1 MGLTRRLARWASRSV
16 LNAIDPTPLR
26 AGALFNAPG
35 AHRAGLICIYRSRNA
50 RNVEKMVSEA
60 VPAGLT
66 IALWALDSPVPGLSH
81 WTIGSGPG
89 PRMRLLNR
97 LCEVIPLPTVDHL
110 VVCDDDVVFTKGN
123 IAQLLCAAKR
133 CGFGIAQP
141 AHDAKSHSSHGIT
154 IRRALTLARLTT
166 FVEVGPVFVVSK
178 EWLTSVIPFPEAFG
192 MGWGLDL
199 VWSDLHEKGC
209 RLGIIDAICI
219 RHLGLTGRE
228 YDVYAERKRLDSL
241 LSARNLQS
249 LGQMQRCLAMWRFWQ
264 LQPPWRPP
272 LTLRARR

>member
-1 MGLTRRLARWASRSV
+1 MGLTRRLARWAARSI

-26 AGALFNAPG
+26 AGALFNDPG
-35 AHRAGLICIYRSRNA
+35 AHRAGLIGIYRSRNG
-50 RNVEKMVSEA
+50 RHVEQMVSEA

-66 IALWALDSPVPGLSH
+66 VALWALDSPVPGLSH

-97 LCEVIPLPTVDHL
+97 LCEGIPLSRVDHL
-110 VVCDDDVVFTKGN
+110 VVCDDDVVFTRGN
-123 IAQLLCAAKR
+123 IAQLLSAVRR

-141 AHDAKSHSSHGIT
+141 AHDARSHWSHEIT
-154 IRRALTLARLTT
+154 VRRALTLARLTN

-178 EWLTSVIPFPEAFG
+178 EWLASVIPFPEAFG

-219 RHLGLTGRE
+219 RHLGPVGKD

-241 LSARNLQS
+241 LSARNPQS
-249 LGQMQRCLAMWRFWQ
+249 VNQMQRCPAMWRFWQ
-264 LQPPWRPP
+264 PKPPWRPS
-272 LTLRARR
+272 LTLRARS